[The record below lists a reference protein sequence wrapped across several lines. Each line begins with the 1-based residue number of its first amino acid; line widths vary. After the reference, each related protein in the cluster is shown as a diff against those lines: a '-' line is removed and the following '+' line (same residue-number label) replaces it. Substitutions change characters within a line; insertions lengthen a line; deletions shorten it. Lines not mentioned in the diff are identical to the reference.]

1 MKKYD
6 SLKVEMKTQ
15 LGNINSET
23 VLIYVPILEKIN
35 DKALLKFLIF
45 PNNIFKDNKLKTVP
59 HHYSM
64 TNNLFVGEAIQVFE
78 KKPKQNAK

>member
-59 HHYSM
+59 HHYST

-78 KKPKQNAK
+78 K